1 MVRLSSVLIMLA
13 WWGYRRARLTLIL
26 LALAAVATALL
37 LHSRHWEA
45 PLYTLLPS
53 GDPERQKLEELTRE
67 VGPAQDLVVLVSGQ
81 DTAQRTAYLDR
92 LARRLKADPERFSL
106 VLAGL
111 DLSFL
116 RPTVLYHLRPAEL
129 QALETAAHNLRPLL
143 EAGSAQALLDR
154 ADGPA
159 PEAHRSEVLLQLSL
173 HYLDQLQHCLDQRGR
188 APFVSPVWSFVDRA
202 RLDPVAVKLW
212 EGRPVT
218 WYITLDGGQTH
229 ALALRA
235 GPLGKAEALRGL
247 REEARLTAL
256 HFPGI
261 RAQVTGVG
269 AVVSEQQAGMLGDLA
284 RAGLIAFLAAAL
296 MFGLVYRDFY
306 RPLAAGAASLA
317 GSAFLFAALAPAG
330 IPAGLGLFLGAAAG
344 LCFALRLGC
353 CYSEQRR
360 KGDLPLNS
368 WRTAMLGP
376 GKGFVGGV
384 LTLGAAFLA
393 LTLTG
398 FPAAV
403 QVGAGGALGLAGAL
417 LGTLLFL
424 PGLIGLHDPH
434 PTTFPALTAQQLRR
448 LERRVRGRWAAA
460 AAAVLL
466 TVGALSRGS
475 APLDAD
481 PSRLVDP
488 TLPATAAELGLEQR
502 GHASLNILALV
513 RDPDEARALSHR
525 LSRLPEVGR
534 VESALSLLPADC
546 RRKEP
551 VMGRIHQAVAGL
563 TLPPAR
569 AELGAEQMQALAP
582 VVARFESLVARLG
595 LASPKATHLADE
607 IQLRLAALR
616 HELPDLDPGPLEDGL
631 VSFER
636 GCTQDL
642 RALIGLLQSQS
653 LTAPGP
659 EMLPPE
665 VRSRTVSA
673 SGMMVLKIYPKTT
686 GFAPDQAARFASS
699 VQAVD
704 PRATGAAVL
713 LAHLADRA
721 EQTYTRAGIL
731 VWLTVL
737 MVIILRLGSLRRALH
752 AMLAPTLAW
761 FWTAGFLAL
770 CHQPLT
776 LASFLLPP
784 IMLGLGA
791 ALAVEEQRR
800 RRVRG
805 GRPMLMALLA
815 VTVGALCLGTAR
827 NPGLAGLGVVLS
839 VGLVSNWLAVSCLPR
854 ARAARRVVERD
865 PLPLQASPA
874 LPNCA

>member
-1 MVRLSSVLIMLA
+1 MVRLSSVLITLA
-13 WWGYRRARLTLIL
+13 WWGYRRARLTLVG
-26 LALAAVATALL
+26 LALAALATVLL
-37 LHSRHWEA
+37 LHARSWEA

-53 GDPERQKLEELTRE
+53 GDPERQRLEELTRE
-67 VGPAQDLVVLVSGQ
+67 VGPAQDLVVLVTGQ
-81 DTAQRTAYLDR
+81 DARQRTAYLDR
-92 LARRLKADPERFSL
+92 LGQRLKADPERYSL

-116 RPTVLYHLRPAEL
+116 RPSVLYHLRPAEL
-129 QALETAAHNLRPLL
+129 QALETAARSLRPLL

-154 ADGPA
+154 AQGPA
-159 PEAHRSEVLLQLSL
+159 LDARRSEVLLKLSL
-173 HYLDQLQHCLDQRGR
+173 HYLDQLQAALDQRGR
-188 APFVSPVWSFVDRA
+188 AAFVSPVWSFVDRS
-202 RLDPVAVKLW
+202 RLDPMAVRLW

-235 GPLGKAEALRGL
+235 GPRGKAEALRGL
-247 REEARLTAL
+247 RQQARLTAQ

-261 RAQVTGVG
+261 RAQITGVG
-269 AVVSEQQAGMLGDLA
+269 AVVSEQQAGMLADLS
-284 RAGLIAFLAAAL
+284 RAGLIALLVACL
-296 MFGLVYRDFY
+296 VFGLIYRDFY
-306 RPLAAGAASLA
+306 RPLAAGAASLV
-317 GSAFLFAALAPAG
+317 GSWLLFALLAPAG
-330 IPAGLGLFLGAAAG
+330 LPAGLGLFLGAAAG

-353 CYSEQRR
+353 CYTEQRR

-376 GKGFVGGV
+376 GKGFVGGT
-384 LTLGAAFLA
+384 LTLGSAFLA
-393 LTLTG
+393 LLLVG
-398 FPAAV
+398 FPGAA
-403 QVGAGGALGLAGAL
+403 QIGAGGALALAGAL
-417 LGTLLFL
+417 LGTLALL

-434 PTTFPALTAQQLRR
+434 PTTFPALTDQRLRR
-448 LERRVRGRWAAA
+448 LERRVRGRYAAA

-475 APLDAD
+475 TALDFD

-502 GHASLNILALV
+502 GHASLNLLALV
-513 RDPDEARALSHR
+513 RDPEEARALEER
-525 LSRLPEVGR
+525 LRALPEVGR

-546 RRKEP
+546 QRKEP
-551 VMGRIHQAVAGL
+551 ILRRIHQAVAGL
-563 TLPPAR
+563 SLPPSR
-569 AELGAEQMQALAP
+569 SELEADQLLELAP
-582 VVARFESLVARLG
+582 VVTRFESLVARMG
-595 LASPKATHLADE
+595 LASPRATHLARQ

-616 HELPDLDPGPLEDGL
+616 HELPDLGPGPLEDGL

-636 GCTQDL
+636 GCTDDL
-642 RALIGLLQSQS
+642 RSLIGLLGCQS

-659 EMLPPE
+659 ALLPPE
-665 VRSRTVSA
+665 VRARSVSA
-673 SGMMVLKIYPKTT
+673 SGQLVLKIYPRAT
-686 GFAPDQAARFASS
+686 GFSPDQAARFASS
-699 VQAVD
+699 VQTVA

-721 EQTYTRAGIL
+721 EQTYARAGVV
-731 VWLTVL
+731 VWLIVL
-737 MVIILRLGSLRRALH
+737 MVVILRLGSLRRALH
-752 AMLAPTLAW
+752 VMLAPTLAW

-784 IMLGLGA
+784 VMLGLGA
-791 ALAVEEQRR
+791 SLAVEEQRR

-815 VTVGALCLGTAR
+815 VTVGALGLGTAH
-827 NPGLAGLGVVLS
+827 NPGLAGLGLVLS

-854 ARAARRVVERD
+854 ARAARTVVESE
-865 PLPLQASPA
+865 PLPVQASPA
-874 LPNCA
+874 LGNCA